1 MEEELMGNNK
11 MGCKE
16 KILRTRMLKMH
27 LYII

>member
-1 MEEELMGNNK
+1 MEELMGNNK

-16 KILRTRMLKMH
+16 KILRIRVLKMH